1 LLSFSAINH
10 FINTQS
16 KNMKPILFRW
26 TAPLLLACLFSATS
40 AQQNVGIGT
49 NSPNASARLDITAT
63 NRGLLI
69 PRVNLTALNDV
80 NTVPTPAN
88 GLLVFNTNTA
98 LTGGTGFYYN
108 NGTPNAAQW
117 VRLQTGSGGGSGWAL
132 TGNAGTDSTL
142 NFVGTTDVKPLVF
155 RVNNGFAGQIGSNGG
170 ISLGRG
176 ANGRNKFTDPGI
188 IAIGDSALFNNTDS
202 SELAIGNGALF
213 NNTRSGDNVAVGHQS
228 MLTNRTGFNNNAFGN
243 FSLFANDTGFLNV
256 AIGHAALASCLRSF
270 NTAVGSF
277 AMSADSSGGE
287 NTAVGYS
294 ALTDNFTG
302 NANTA
307 VGFQSLSSNV
317 NGVSN
322 TALGWRSLVLNTSGT
337 NNVSVGWQS
346 MFSNTLGT
354 RNTAMGINS
363 LVSNT
368 EGGWNVALGRS
379 SMSSNVSGNGNTAV
393 GNRAL
398 TSLISGNF
406 NTAIG
411 DSADVFGITTANNS
425 TAIGYQALVNAN
437 NTIVLGNAS
446 ITRIGGIVG
455 WTSVS
460 DGRYKKSV
468 AEDVKGLDFIM
479 KLRPVTYQFDF
490 EKIRNERYQNKITK
504 GADEEM
510 YLPTRVKNTRAG
522 VQPMPGSRGS
532 VAQATATGDNPPSAD
547 YEEEVRRNDQIRY
560 SGFIAQEVEAAAQ
573 KAGYS
578 FSGVDGPKNEKD
590 NYGLRYAEFVVPL
603 VKAVQEQQD
612 LIQRQQQLID
622 NLTRRI
628 EELEKK

>member
-1 LLSFSAINH
+1 MLTVF
-10 FINTQS
+10 F
-16 KNMKPILFRW
+16 
-26 TAPLLLACLFSATS
+26 TAAY

-49 NSPNASARLDITAT
+49 NTPNASARLDITAT

-98 LTGGTGFYYN
+98 LSGGTGFYYN

-117 VRLQTGSGGGSGWAL
+117 VRLQTASGGGSGWAL

-176 ANGRNKFTDPGI
+176 ANGKNKFTDPGI
-188 IAIGDSALFNNTDS
+188 IAIGDSALFNNADS
-202 SELAIGNGALF
+202 SELAIGNGALY
-213 NNTRSGDNVAVGHQS
+213 NNTSSGDNVAVGHLS
-228 MLTNRTGFNNNAFGN
+228 MLSNRTGFNNNAFGN
-243 FSLFANDTGFLNV
+243 FSLFSNDTGFYNV
-256 AIGHAALASCLRSF
+256 GVGHAALANCLRSF

-277 AMSADSSGGE
+277 AMVSDSSGGQ

-294 ALTDNFTG
+294 TLSDNVTG
-302 NANTA
+302 DANTG
-307 VGFQSLSSNV
+307 VGYLALASNL
-317 NGVSN
+317 NGFGN
-322 TALGWRSLVLNTSGT
+322 TAIGHRSMLQSTSGIY
-337 NNVSVGWQS
+337 NVAVGWQS
-346 MFSNTLGT
+346 MFSNTLGS
-354 RNTAMGINS
+354 RNTALGISS
-363 LVSNT
+363 LLNNT
-368 EGGWNVALGRS
+368 EGSWNVAIGRQAMVANTTGNLNTAIGHKALGGL
-379 SMSSNVSGNGNTAV
+379 VSG
-393 GNRAL
+393 
-398 TSLISGNF
+398 SF

-411 DSADVFGITTANNS
+411 DSADIFGITSATNS
-425 TAIGYQALVNAN
+425 TAIGFQALVNAN
-437 NTIVLGNAS
+437 NNIILGNAS

-455 WTSVS
+455 WTTVS

-468 AEDVKGLDFIM
+468 SEDVKGLDFIM

-490 EKIRNERYQNKITK
+490 DKIRSERYAPKAAST
-504 GADEEM
+504 GEEEM
-510 YLPTRVKNTRAG
+510 NFSSRIRYTRG
-522 VQPMPGSRGS
+522 GMQPIPGSGNARTVAVSAAGS
-532 VAQATATGDNPPSAD
+532 PVDPA
-547 YEEEVRRNDQIRY
+547 YEAEVRRNDQIRY

-612 LIQRQQQLID
+612 MIKRQQELIEK
-622 NLTRRI
+622 LTQRI
-628 EELEKK
+628 EQLEKK